1 MPNRFFLYFIVLAFG
16 ISPQLNAQ
24 LTIKNQ
30 HKVVEVEKWG
40 GEELFVPL
48 LIHAINNTDQQHSGI
63 FRFVPIHEADDSIET
78 NSPSSSI
85 THNIQFQLTFDEA
98 LIDTSW
104 FGVSTQL
111 VGVTLWMDSLLEVT
125 ETMEIDYVLYFQSVP
140 RDTLKLR
147 LLPPFKEK
155 YTYEEYNSN
164 NLLKLYRVHAV
175 TAVGNVFEISGVH
188 KMSGD
193 VPLKRFVLL
202 SGNKDYFYH
211 SDAFR
216 FHWFETSFLFAP
228 IRFRPTLGK
237 EEPTSTLVNPNSL
250 LLNLDFLGM
259 KRQRYYRSGEV
270 SNYKFAFGLFGG
282 PTVHSVFVADEE
294 DDRNVLSFSCGLS
307 VTYAIN
313 HVHFY
318 FIPFGVDFLP
328 SLLHSNNDALRKPY
342 MAFGIGL
349 SPQLFRRR
357 M

>member
-1 MPNRFFLYFIVLAFG
+1 VNDAVQPKFPFG
-16 ISPQLNAQ
+16 QITQGIQLQRPAD
-24 LTIKNQ
+24 
-30 HKVVEVEKWG
+30 EV
-40 GEELFVPL
+40 F
-48 LIHAINNTDQQHSGI
+48 
-63 FRFVPIHEADDSIET
+63 
-78 NSPSSSI
+78 
-85 THNIQFQLTFDEA
+85 
-98 LIDTSW
+98 IDTSW

-147 LLPPFKEK
+147 LLPPHKEK

-164 NLLKLYRVHAV
+164 NQLKLYRVHAV
-175 TAVGNVFEISGVH
+175 TAFGNVFEISGVH

-211 SDAFR
+211 TDAFR

-228 IRFRPTLGK
+228 IRFRPTQGI
-237 EEPTSTLVNPNSL
+237 EGPTSTLVNFSSL

-259 KRQRYYRSGEV
+259 KSQRYYRSGEV

-282 PTVHSVFVADEE
+282 PTVHSVFVADDE